1 MQVGSLSK
9 LITIILVLIS
19 VSMLGYVGV
28 LPSEAVSSIIAACLG
43 YVFGNSHAVME
54 NKTACKVGGLHE

>member
-1 MQVGSLSK
+1 MQVGSWTK
-9 LITIILVLIS
+9 LLTIILVLVS
-19 VSMLGYVGV
+19 VSVLGYVGV

-54 NKTACKVGGLHE
+54 TKHHKVGGLHE